1 MAAQP
6 PTEKPAWLDQS
17 PTWLAPPPGGPA
29 PAPEPVAQVPAP
41 QEVPAWVTPQPR
53 GSRLWIYLSGGL
65 LIIVIAGGGIWLRG
79 QLLAGSNDV
88 AAVQSSPTP
97 LIPDYERADR
107 FLNADLAPALAAT
120 VTPLQNINKDC
131 SAKTMNAAC
140 KPDLIALNLAMIAA
154 DGTLNQQR
162 DIPICIAREVNQ
174 FKYDWQAM
182 EQGLSVAISGYTNN
196 SYDLYLQGL
205 VKFAGLAQ
213 YLQPDMNRITSA
225 EKTCARTTTG

>member
-17 PTWLAPPPGGPA
+17 PAWLAPPPAGPAEA
-29 PAPEPVAQVPAP
+29 PAPVP
-41 QEVPAWVTPQPR
+41 QERAAAQVPAWVTPQPG
-53 GSRLWIYLSGGL
+53 GSRLWIYLTGVL
-65 LIIVIAGGGIWLRG
+65 LIIVIAGGGIWVRG

-107 FLNADLAPALAAT
+107 FLNTDLAPALAAT
-120 VTPLQNINKDC
+120 VTPLQNIDKDC
-131 SAKTMNAAC
+131 SAKAMNAAC
-140 KPDLIALNLAMIAA
+140 KPDLIALNQAMIGA
-154 DGTLNQQR
+154 DDALNQQR
-162 DIPICIAREVNQ
+162 DIPGCIAREVNQ
-174 FKYDWQAM
+174 FKYDWQGM
-182 EQGLSVAISGYTNN
+182 EQGLSAAISGYNDN

-225 EKTCARTTTG
+225 EKTCSRTVA